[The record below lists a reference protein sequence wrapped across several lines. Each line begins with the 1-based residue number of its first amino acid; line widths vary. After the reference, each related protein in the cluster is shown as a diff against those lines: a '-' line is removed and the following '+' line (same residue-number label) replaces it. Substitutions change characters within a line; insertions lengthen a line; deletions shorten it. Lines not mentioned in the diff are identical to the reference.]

1 MGRIKTMFIKRQTKE
16 LLKQHGVHFT
26 TNFDDNKKM
35 VDKYTITQC
44 KKLRNVIAGYMTRL
58 KQVEEKQAV

>member
-16 LLKQHGVHFT
+16 LLKKHGANFT
-26 TNFDDNKKM
+26 TNFEDNKKA
-35 VDKYTITQC
+35 VNKYAVTQC

-58 KQVEEKQAV
+58 KKMEEKQAV

>member
-16 LLKQHGVHFT
+16 LLKKHGKHFT
-26 TNFDDNKKM
+26 TNFEDNKKM
-35 VDKYTITQC
+35 VNKYAVTQC

-58 KQVEEKQAV
+58 KKVEEKQAV

>member
-16 LLKQHGVHFT
+16 LLKKHGEHFT
-26 TNFDDNKKM
+26 TTFDENKKM
-35 VDKYTITQC
+35 VDKYATTQC

-58 KQVEEKQAV
+58 KKAEAKNAV